1 VRFIGEVYRMKAVKE
16 EFYSKKRWQNWLN
29 KVKESKFTLSEPDE
43 KKAGSSGAVFV
54 YIMDD
59 VVLACLKVIARCERE
74 VIHREEAISEIDK
87 IREIVFEANESLGED
102 ADLMLE
108 SLRTSLAAVFVSC
121 QRYIAGDYS
130 KDESLGNM
138 IKKAL
143 EAESQDKMEEA
154 FDILSQIG
162 ARVIGGD
169 TLPEASMADLPYGIV
184 AELLDGIEAISAAMI
199 GDTSYKEDDGTVDAE
214 EEI

>member
-1 VRFIGEVYRMKAVKE
+1 MKAVKE

-43 KKAGSSGAVFV
+43 KNAGSSGAVFV
-54 YIMDD
+54 YVMDD
-59 VVLACLKVIARCERE
+59 VILACLKVIARCERK
-74 VIHREEAISEIDK
+74 VIPREEAISEIDK
-87 IREIVFEANESLGED
+87 IREIVSEANESLGED

-130 KDESLGNM
+130 KDEPIGDI

-143 EAESQDKMEEA
+143 EAEGQDKMENA

-162 ARVIGGD
+162 ARVIGGE

-199 GDTSYKEDDGTVDAE
+199 GDTSYKEDDGTVDAD

>member
-1 VRFIGEVYRMKAVKE
+1 MKAVKE

-59 VVLACLKVIARCERE
+59 VILACLKVIARCERE
-74 VIHREEAISEIDK
+74 VIPREEALSEIDK
-87 IREIVFEANESLGED
+87 IREIVFEPNESLGED

-121 QRYIAGDYS
+121 QRYIAGDYA
-130 KDESLGNM
+130 KDEPLGEM
-138 IKKAL
+138 VKRAL
-143 EAESQDKMEEA
+143 EAESQEKMEEA

-162 ARVIGGD
+162 ARVIGGE

-199 GDTSYKEDDGTVDAE
+199 GDTSYKEDDGTVDAD

>member
-1 VRFIGEVYRMKAVKE
+1 MKAVKE

-43 KKAGSSGAVFV
+43 KKTGSSGAVFV

-59 VVLACLKVIARCERE
+59 VILACLKVIARCERE
-74 VIHREEAISEIDK
+74 VISREGALSEIDK

-108 SLRTSLAAVFVSC
+108 SLKTSLAAVFASC

-130 KDESLGNM
+130 KDDPLGDM
-138 IKKAL
+138 VKEAL

-162 ARVIGGD
+162 AKVIGGE

-199 GDTSYKEDDGTVDAE
+199 GDTSYKEDDGTVDADE
-214 EEI
+214 EV

>member
-1 VRFIGEVYRMKAVKE
+1 MKAVKE
-16 EFYSKKRWQNWLN
+16 EFYSKTRWQNWLN

-43 KKAGSSGAVFV
+43 KKTGSSGAVFV

-59 VVLACLKVIARCERE
+59 VILACLKVIARCERE
-74 VIHREEAISEIDK
+74 VIPKEEAISEIDK

-121 QRYIAGDYS
+121 QRYIAGDYR
-130 KDESLGNM
+130 KDEPLGDM
-138 IKKAL
+138 VKKAL
-143 EAESQDKMEEA
+143 ETESQDKMEEA

-162 ARVIGGD
+162 ARVIGGE

-199 GDTSYKEDDGTVDAE
+199 GDTSYKEDDGTVDADE
-214 EEI
+214 EV